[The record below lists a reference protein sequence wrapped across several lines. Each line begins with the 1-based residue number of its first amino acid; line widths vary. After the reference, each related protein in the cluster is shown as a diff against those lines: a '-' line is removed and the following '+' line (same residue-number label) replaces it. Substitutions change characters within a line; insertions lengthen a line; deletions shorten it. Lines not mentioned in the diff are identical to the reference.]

1 MESRGTRR
9 CGHDDPVMWWR
20 SRDELPL
27 RPWPRPRSVG
37 IVHADTR
44 TRGHADTQEVAFLDV
59 AFIERMTPA
68 NPATQGQAILRRTG
82 EEEWLRTD
90 EVSSLRVGLLSLLDR
105 KVSDDERRAL
115 QLVVELIDD
124 SDMGSTGI
132 LHVPPAE

>member
-1 MESRGTRR
+1 
-9 CGHDDPVMWWR
+9 
-20 SRDELPL
+20 
-27 RPWPRPRSVG
+27 
-37 IVHADTR
+37 
-44 TRGHADTQEVAFLDV
+44 
-59 AFIERMTPA
+59 MTPA

>member
-20 SRDELPL
+20 SRDEPPL

-37 IVHADTR
+37 IVHADT
-44 TRGHADTQEVAFLDV
+44 QEVAFLDV
-59 AFIERMTPA
+59 VFIERMTPA

-90 EVSSLRVGLLSLLDR
+90 EVSRLRVELLSLLDR